1 MPNVYTMETSRALTQ
16 RIIRA
21 RNNIRRK
28 CRELRRMQNDSDLF
42 FKTQLGSP
50 LQDVLKKT
58 AAQPTTTAAAKRSV
72 TTQTLLGEPAEEEEE
87 EDIFTP
93 VKKKKQVA
101 FVPTTVVAETPHGTK
116 NPSLTELMSTPEYTE
131 QLDEFLIQ
139 TYGARIAPFIEKLFS
154 KKTDT
159 TYGIRYE
166 GDRFL
171 IGNSKILLND
181 DELVV
186 KGIRYKPT
194 DGLLELLFSRFPD
207 TDVITETDE
216 LKYRDILQATHAHRR
231 EYDEDE
237 AVNANRSSK
246 YRNFIA
252 KLFPVRH
259 SSARGLAYKPL
270 LPYIDIQYWN
280 DPNELVQRL
289 HLLLASRH
297 AGHTGH
303 DAEIQEIED
312 ELRAANII
320 A

>member
-1 MPNVYTMETSRALTQ
+1 MEASRALTQ

-42 FKTQLGSP
+42 FKTQLGPP

-58 AAQPTTTAAAKRSV
+58 TTQPTTAAAAKHSV
-72 TTQTLLGEPAEEEEE
+72 TTQTLLGEPVEEEE
-87 EDIFTP
+87 EDMDVFTP
-93 VKKKKQVA
+93 VQTKKKQQVA
-101 FVPTTVVAETPHGTK
+101 FVPTSVVAETPHATR
-116 NPSLTELMSTPEYTE
+116 NPSLFELMSTPEYTE

-139 TYGARIAPFIEKLFS
+139 TYGARIAPYIKKLFS
-154 KKTDT
+154 KRTDT

-166 GDRFL
+166 NDRFL

-181 DELVV
+181 DELMV

-216 LKYRDILQATHAHRR
+216 IKYRDILLATHGHRR
-231 EYDEDE
+231 EYDGDE

-252 KLFPVRH
+252 KLFQVRH
-259 SSARGLAYKPL
+259 SSARGLSYKPL

-280 DPNELVQRL
+280 DPNELVERL

-303 DAEIQEIED
+303 DAEILEIED
-312 ELRAANII
+312 ELRRANII